1 MCIIQTFISCLQ
13 YKERRAV
20 FTVLRKGRKEVK
32 IRMTEKIDL
41 AGNPFYLTGEQI
53 KWVEDAY
60 QKLTVKQKIGQLFCV
75 MGQDYSI
82 EELTNMAAEQGV
94 GAVLYRPAPSE
105 EIREN
110 YARLDEAAPVPLL
123 KAANLEEGG
132 AGGTAEGTLFGWPM
146 MVAATD
152 DLSMAEK
159 FAQVC
164 AAEGREIGIN
174 WTFSPVSDLDLNFR
188 NPITNVRS
196 YGSSLKRVMAFT
208 EVYMK
213 TVQEC
218 GVAACAKHFPG
229 DGVDFRDHHLHPT
242 YNSLSSEE
250 WYASYGRIYQ
260 NMIDKGLLS
269 IMAGHIVQPNVAMR
283 KNPDLTIGQCLPAS
297 QSRELLTGVLR
308 EEFHFNGVITTD
320 ATIMGGYCMT
330 MPRRE
335 AIVASVMAGSDML
348 VFNTDFQEDYQY
360 MMDALESGAL
370 TEERLNEAVLRVLA
384 LKAAVCQKVF
394 VQPETDARGWH
405 RECADKAVTL
415 VKDIQH
421 ILPVTTDKYSVIR
434 LIVIGKDD
442 IRGKSMTT
450 TAVSYLEQEGFRVE
464 VYEPLRDDLHGS
476 KGLPGDRLTL
486 YLANMETASNQT
498 TVRIGWCPKHA
509 LEIPR
514 FVMEEDA
521 VFVSFANPYHLQD
534 IPRIRTYINAYTA
547 TEDSIYAVLDK
558 IMGKSEFKGVSP
570 VDAFCGLTD
579 TRL

>member
-1 MCIIQTFISCLQ
+1 
-13 YKERRAV
+13 
-20 FTVLRKGRKEVK
+20 
-32 IRMTEKIDL
+32 
-41 AGNPFYLTGEQI
+41 
-53 KWVEDAY
+53 
-60 QKLTVKQKIGQLFCV
+60 
-75 MGQDYSI
+75 
-82 EELTNMAAEQGV
+82 
-94 GAVLYRPAPSE
+94 
-105 EIREN
+105 
-110 YARLDEAAPVPLL
+110 
-123 KAANLEEGG
+123 
-132 AGGTAEGTLFGWPM
+132 
-146 MVAATD
+146 
-152 DLSMAEK
+152 
-159 FAQVC
+159 
-164 AAEGREIGIN
+164 
-174 WTFSPVSDLDLNFR
+174 
-188 NPITNVRS
+188 
-196 YGSSLKRVMAFT
+196 
-208 EVYMK
+208 MK

-269 IMAGHIVQPNVAMR
+269 IMAGHIVQPNVAMK

-434 LIVIGKDD
+434 LIVIGRDD
-442 IRGKSMTT
+442 IRGKSMTA

-547 TEDSIYAVLDK
+547 TEDSIYAVLGK

-570 VDAFCGLTD
+570 VDAFCGLAD